1 MGDDLVSRRAL
12 RLAAL
17 AVLMM
22 APIAGAAF
30 GSDGAA
36 GDPSL
41 WSRAIAFVMDQQRL
55 LHRQLSGELS
65 ALGEHAT
72 LATAWALIASSFLY
86 GVFHAAGPGHGKVV
100 LTAYLVSHERRIGRA
115 LMLSCAAALCQG
127 LVAIVLVL
135 GLIGLAGFVGR
146 ETQEAAVWTERVS
159 FALIAALGAYLV
171 LRSLAPLWRRLHGR
185 ETHGH
190 HGHHGHHDHD
200 GCGHSHVVTPDI
212 ARRVHDWRT
221 AAAVV
226 VSVGLRPCSGAV
238 MVLAFASILHLTW
251 AGVLA
256 VLAISAGTAITVCIL
271 ALVAVYASD
280 RAVRLAGMRAGMLAL
295 VTRGLALVGGL
306 VILAAGVA
314 LLMASF
320 APAHPLGLGAAY

>member
-1 MGDDLVSRRAL
+1 MGDDLVPRRAL
-12 RLAAL
+12 RLAAF
-17 AVLMM
+17 AALMM
-22 APIAGAAF
+22 APLAGGAF

-65 ALGEHAT
+65 ALGEDAS

-146 ETQEAAVWTERVS
+146 ETQEAAVWTERMS
-159 FALIAALGAYLV
+159 FVLIAALGAYLV
-171 LRSLAPLWRRLHGR
+171 LRSLVPLWRHLRGR
-185 ETHGH
+185 EA
-190 HGHHGHHDHD
+190 HGHHDHHD
-200 GCGHSHVVTPDI
+200 HDRCGHSHVITPDV

-221 AAAVV
+221 ATAVV

-256 VLAISAGTAITVCIL
+256 VLAMSAGTAITVCIL